1 MAVEVK
7 VTSVLQKI
15 TGAKVVHGEGGTV
28 GELLAD
34 LDGKFPGFRNQI
46 MQDGSLHR
54 FVNIYLNDED
64 IRYLDKLET
73 RLKEGDSISILPALA
88 GGQG

>member
-15 TGAKVVHGEGGTV
+15 TGAKVVQGEGGTV
-28 GELLAD
+28 GELLTD
-34 LDGKFPGFRNQI
+34 LDGKYPGFRKQI
-46 MQDGSLHR
+46 MQDGNLHR

-64 IRYLDKLET
+64 IRYLGQLDTPVKD
-73 RLKEGDSISILPALA
+73 GDSVSILPALA
-88 GGQG
+88 GG

>member
-15 TGAKVVHGEGGTV
+15 TGAKVVQGEGGTV
-28 GELLAD
+28 SELLND
-34 LDGKFPGFRNQI
+34 LDARFPGFRSQI
-46 MQDGSLHR
+46 MQDGNLHR

-64 IRYLDKLET
+64 IRYLEQLNT
-73 RLKEGDSISILPALA
+73 RLKDGDSISILPALA
-88 GGQG
+88 GG

>member
-7 VTSVLQKI
+7 VTSVLQRL
-15 TGAKVVHGEGGTV
+15 TGAKVVHGDGGTV
-28 GELLAD
+28 GELLSD
-34 LDGKFPGFRNQI
+34 LDTKYPGFKNQI

-64 IRYLDKLET
+64 IRYLSQLNT
-73 RLKEGDSISILPALA
+73 PLKEGDSISILPALA
-88 GGQG
+88 GGEA